1 MLPFTQQARRRQ
13 ITVTFCKF
21 TRQRQ
26 DETQAILEIV
36 LFGLMNQPIP
46 VEFRKADQDP
56 GQGFYNPGVDMPLA

>member
-1 MLPFTQQARRRQ
+1 MLPSTQHACRRQ

-21 TRQRQ
+21 TCQRQ
-26 DETQAILEIV
+26 DKTEAILEIV

-46 VEFRKADQDP
+46 VEFRKADQEP